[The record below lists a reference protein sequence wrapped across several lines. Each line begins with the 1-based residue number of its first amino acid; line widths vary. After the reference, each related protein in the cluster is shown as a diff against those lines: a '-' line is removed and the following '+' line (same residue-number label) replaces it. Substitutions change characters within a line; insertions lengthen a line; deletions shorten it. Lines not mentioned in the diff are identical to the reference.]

1 MSRRDN
7 LRLRQIT
14 VGGDQNYARV
24 KITRTP
30 TAGGITNQLVATE
43 PIGGDMTDWRSFD
56 QLLEVRPICRS
67 RYHQ

>member
-30 TAGGITNQLVATE
+30 TAGGKVERIVM
-43 PIGGDMTDWRSFD
+43 IIMK
-56 QLLEVRPICRS
+56 
-67 RYHQ
+67 